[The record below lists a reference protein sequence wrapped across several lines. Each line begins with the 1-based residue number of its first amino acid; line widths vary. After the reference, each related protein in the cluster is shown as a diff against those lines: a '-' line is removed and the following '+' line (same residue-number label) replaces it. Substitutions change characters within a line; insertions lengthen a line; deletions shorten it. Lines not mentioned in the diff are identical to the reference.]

1 MPENQIRHAKS
12 QLEEEIATYGDKALR
27 RPRRSLAPACRTN
40 YPTSPLREV
49 YAEFENGFL
58 TGDEAIQAFELM
70 GELEMAETVRQ
81 RIAIEEEMDPTGAYA
96 NDNEIEL

>member
-1 MPENQIRHAKS
+1 M
-12 QLEEEIATYGDKALR
+12 
-27 RPRRSLAPACRTN
+27 APACRTN